1 MQHENQN
8 HAEVLKKR
16 EKELHE
22 REMNLLE
29 REINIIIQVRFYTS
43 IHFNSVTSPEV
54 WYPRLK

>member
-54 WYPRLK
+54 